1 MPLTDQSPMPY
12 GKHQGTAMANVPAQY
27 LLWLYENQKC
37 THEVREYI
45 TDNLDALRLEIH
57 NTR

>member
-1 MPLTDQSPMPY
+1 MALTDQSPMPY
-12 GKHQGTAMANVPAQY
+12 GKHKGTAMANVPSQY

-37 THEVREYI
+37 TPEVREYV
-45 TDNLDALRLEIH
+45 TDNLDALRMEID